1 MDTLPPEIIEIIDR
15 YALVIPEPPPKP
27 SRCASFFQINLFGID
42 MDLFYDR
49 LPDNCNRLANPN
61 SFIKCL
67 YTRNDS
73 KTTYLTY
80 GYCTTCKQI
89 VLDNLIE
96 STKPKFQRPL
106 IIENIQD
113 ENGVIYSR
121 YNLTDIFKRT
131 IYVLEKYDYL
141 PIAAILAGIATLINP
156 RSVGVILVSGS
167 IGFLAASITRA

>member
-15 YALVIPEPPPKP
+15 YALVIPEAPPKP
-27 SRCASFFQINLFGID
+27 HRCYSYFPINIFFR
-42 MDLFYDR
+42 DLFYDR

-61 SFIKCL
+61 SFIECL
-67 YTRNDS
+67 YTTNDVKS
-73 KTTYLTY
+73 TERIY

-131 IYVLEKYDYL
+131 IYVLEQYDYL
-141 PIAAILAGIATLINP
+141 PIAAILAGVATLITP
-156 RSVGVILVSGS
+156 RSLGVILVSAS
-167 IGFLAASITRA
+167 IGFLASSITRA